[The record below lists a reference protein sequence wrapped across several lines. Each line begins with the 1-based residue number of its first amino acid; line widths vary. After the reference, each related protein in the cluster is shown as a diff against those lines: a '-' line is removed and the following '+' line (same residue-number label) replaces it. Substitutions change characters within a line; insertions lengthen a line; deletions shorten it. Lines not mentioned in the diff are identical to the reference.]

1 MTRKEE
7 ALRSEIRNILREEVS
22 PDTKK
27 NLRESLEREIRKCM
41 DDVLMRHN
49 VEQKGLSE
57 GQIGYLFRKLNDVV
71 RDKLDEYQTIRVR
84 DPDLNQAREDYVS

>member
-1 MTRKEE
+1 MTKEE
-7 ALRSEIRNILREEVS
+7 TLRSEIRKIIREEIS

-27 NLRESLEREIRKCM
+27 SLQESLEREISKCM

-57 GQIGYLFRKLNDVV
+57 GQVGYLFRKLNDVV

-84 DPDLNQAREDYVS
+84 DPELQQARDGYIES